1 MKVRI
6 VNRPTGLINGR
17 EWPAN
22 GEEIDLPQATAEG
35 MAEAGTV
42 EIVVEKR
49 PASKA
54 RVESRAKKS
63 TARAE

>member
-6 VNRPTGLINGR
+6 VNPPTGLINGKS
-17 EWPAN
+17 WPDV
-22 GEEIDLPQATAEG
+22 GEEIDLPQVVAES
-35 MAEAGTV
+35 MAETGQV

-54 RVESRAKKS
+54 RVETRKK
-63 TARAE
+63 A